1 MWNKMLLVILRKV
14 DVCNLQCEVA
24 LNSNIF
30 LDWVVSPLLPSMF
43 CHIFL
48 EFSQYAHTG
57 EMHGAILNWW
67 YKLLCSSKFLSK
79 WYFKSVCNLVTS
91 QDCFVSNAA
100 PFLPFRSE
108 IDKIMVETH
117 HMTTASVWPL
127 FFVAQ
132 TKVHSFSHLKTLL
145 IPPPVITTNDHLS
158 QSSVVIFFWKS
169 PHTTSPNALW
179 GCWMKTNT
187 IWQRIHWMFLGKGV
201 LVVNMTAGKLQHSV
215 KRMQLVN
222 Y

>member
-1 MWNKMLLVILRKV
+1 MLLVILRKV
-14 DVCNLQCEVA
+14 DVCNLQCEVS

-30 LDWVVSPLLPSMF
+30 LGWGVSPLLPSMF

-57 EMHGAILNWW
+57 EMHGAILNN
-67 YKLLCSSKFLSK
+67 SKFLSK
-79 WYFKSVCNLVTS
+79 WYFESVCNLVTS

-108 IDKIMVETH
+108 IDKITVETH

-127 FFVAQ
+127 FCG
-132 TKVHSFSHLKTLL
+132 
-145 IPPPVITTNDHLS
+145 TN
-158 QSSVVIFFWKS
+158 KS
-169 PHTTSPNALW
+169 PLIFSSENPVNPTTRHYDQRPPFAVLSRYFLLKVTPYDQSKCPVGLLNENKHNL
-179 GCWMKTNT
+179 TNNT
-187 IWQRIHWMFLGKGV
+187 FMFYWMFLGKGV